1 MCMEQDTLKAPRDFP
16 FNTRA
21 AAFARLHVARTRRSP
36 DRARRP
42 RRVATRRLGRLGR
55 DPRHRCADVTIKV
68 ELHTHTSADP
78 VDRILHDAGRLID
91 RASRLGY
98 GALAVTLHDR
108 WHDPA
113 PWHDRALARGVTL
126 IPAIERTIEGAHVL
140 LINVPREAEHVRTFD
155 DLRAFKASTNA
166 LVVAPHPFYPIPS
179 AMGSRLEKHGDLF
192 DALEISSLHARGID
206 FNRRASSGPPRTGS
220 PSSAIRTS
228 TCWRNWGRLTRWWMP
243 RPPRPTR
250 FARPY
255 GWDECR

>member
-1 MCMEQDTLKAPRDFP
+1 M
-16 FNTRA
+16 
-21 AAFARLHVARTRRSP
+21 
-36 DRARRP
+36 ARRQ
-42 RRVATRRLGRLGR
+42 
-55 DPRHRCADVTIKV
+55 RCADVTIKV

-113 PWHDRALARGVTL
+113 PWHDRAIARGITL

-140 LINVPREAEHVRTFD
+140 LINVPREAEKVRTFE

-179 AMGSRLEKHGDLF
+179 AMGSRLETHGDLV
-192 DALEISSLHARGID
+192 DALEISSLHAHGID
-206 FNRRASSGPPRTGS
+206 FNRRAVEWAAAHGKPLVGNTDLHLLSQLGTTYSLVEAATAEADVICQ
-220 PSSAIRTS
+220 AIRM
-228 TCWRNWGRLTRWWMP
+228 GRVQVVTKRL
-243 RPPRPTR
+243 
-250 FARPY
+250 
-255 GWDECR
+255 GWVRAGWYFTVMAAGSIGRHHK